1 MCCAS
6 DLTAMFRVSGLF
18 GQAGD
23 AVLNNVHGPEVQE
36 DVGDGDGDGEDDTEW
51 EDVEGEEDDDVEEEE
66 GGDENKDEEGEGED
80 ELIDVRSGDAQFPL
94 KDKVNF
100 ASSSRT
106 APHLRRDFVGL
117 NTSGRDSRRVQVLSR
132 AQLERLLQAIPGRLG
147 IRPQDRHEG
156 RVCVGMVG
164 YPNVGKSSVINT
176 LLAVSHSTHG
186 V

>member
-23 AVLNNVHGPEVQE
+23 AVLNNVRGPEEQE

-51 EDVEGEEDDDVEEEE
+51 EDVEGEEDDDVENEEEE
-66 GGDENKDEEGEGED
+66 GENEGEGED
-80 ELIDVRSGDAQFPL
+80 EDGLIDVRNGNAEFPL

-100 ASSSRT
+100 ASGSRT
-106 APHLRRDFVGL
+106 APHLRRDFAEL
-117 NTSGRDSRRVQVLSR
+117 NISGRDSRRVQVLSR